1 MSILVNLKVTM
12 FHLILYVKNVIID
25 LIQHH
30 NLFLMKMQNKLK

>member
-1 MSILVNLKVTM
+1 
-12 FHLILYVKNVIID
+12 VIID